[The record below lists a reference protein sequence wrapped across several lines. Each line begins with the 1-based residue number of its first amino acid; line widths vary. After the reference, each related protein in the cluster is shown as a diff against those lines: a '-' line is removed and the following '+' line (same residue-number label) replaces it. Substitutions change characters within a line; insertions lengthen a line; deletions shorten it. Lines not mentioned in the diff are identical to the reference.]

1 VAITPRKVSA
11 KVYRRRRIAAALAA
25 MVVLGLVA
33 LAGGWGYT
41 AFRFGQISSVHV
53 PGLGKTPSDGSVNL
67 LVVGSDTRQGLRD
80 GGFGDAAG
88 QRSDVIILVHLVPA
102 ARHAAVLSIPRDL
115 YVPVAGTGGSAK
127 INSAFNHGPGQL
139 VQTIQESLD
148 IPIHHYLLVNFD
160 GFREVVDALGG
171 VSMYFPRPV
180 RDDNN
185 GRNESGLQVPR
196 PGCRRLDGDQ
206 ALALAR
212 SRYFQYQDKAGRWRG
227 DPGTDLG
234 RIRRQQTMLRALA
247 ANAVGRNLANPLR
260 ANALVGSVVHS
271 LTKDDQ
277 LTIRRS
283 VTLARQFRAFDPAR
297 LTTITVPV
305 DRAVQH
311 DGVVR
316 RAGAAG
322 VRRRPAPGLGADPAA
337 QAARRHRRRGQVPH
351 PPDAPD
357 PTRPADHRPAPRAGP
372 ALPHLGG
379 RPERHLPPGPGR
391 PHRHRPAPPRVQGRQ
406 RRQRPAGS
414 QDRALVRPGIHEGCH
429 HRGPGDQG
437 RPGGRAPP
445 ATRPGRHL
453 GRPDPRQRFQGRG
466 PPGQEAPRPDP
477 PSQAHRGH
485 PRPARLGPPPLLSWV
500 RLRQRENCQRT
511 WSLSGRTITVPR
523 LGVQPSWTRN
533 SRPPERTRNRRPV
546 VR

>member
-1 VAITPRKVSA
+1 VAITPRRVSA
-11 KVYRRRRIAAALAA
+11 RVYRRRRIAAALAA

-53 PGLGKTPSDGSVNL
+53 PGLGKAPSDGSVNL

-171 VSMYFPRPV
+171 VSLYFPRPV

-185 GRNESGLQVPR
+185 GRNESGLRVAR

-212 SRYFQYQDKAGRWRG
+212 SRYFQYQDTAGRWHG

-247 ANAVGRNLANPLR
+247 AKAVGRNLANPLR

-277 LTIRRS
+277 LSIRRA

-297 LTTITVPV
+297 LTTVTLPV
-305 DRAVQH
+305 DRAVQR

-316 RAGAAG
+316 RAGQPGFDAGLLQGWEQILLPRQPDATAA
-322 VRRRPAPGLGADPAA
+322 VARFLARPKRPTPPAPPTTAPPPKPVPPSRISVVVRNATPHQGM
-337 QAARRHRRRGQVPH
+337 AARTATALRRLGFKAANGGN
-351 PPDAPD
+351 AP
-357 PTRPADHRPAPRAGP
+357 PAPRTVLSYPSGSTGAVTTVAQMVKAGRGVGRRSQP
-372 ALPHLGG
+372 GLSATSVVLTLGTDFKGLTPQARKPPAPARPPKPTAATRALP
-379 RPERHLPPGPGR
+379 
-391 PHRHRPAPPRVQGRQ
+391 
-406 RRQRPAGS
+406 
-414 QDRALVRPGIHEGCH
+414 
-429 HRGPGDQG
+429 
-437 RPGGRAPP
+437 
-445 ATRPGRHL
+445 TW
-453 GRPDPRQRFQGRG
+453 DPR
-466 PPGQEAPRPDP
+466 P
-477 PSQAHRGH
+477 
-485 PRPARLGPPPLLSWV
+485 
-500 RLRQRENCQRT
+500 C
-511 WSLSGRTITVPR
+511 
-523 LGVQPSWTRN
+523 
-533 SRPPERTRNRRPV
+533 
-546 VR
+546 

>member
-1 VAITPRKVSA
+1 MAITPRKVSA
-11 KVYRRRRIAAALAA
+11 RVYRRRRIAAALALLL
-25 MVVLGLVA
+25 VLGLVV
-33 LAGGWGYT
+33 LAGGWSYT

-53 PGLGKTPSDGSVNL
+53 PGLGKAPSDGSVNL

-127 INSAFNHGPGQL
+127 INSAFNRGPGQL
-139 VQTIQESLD
+139 VQTIQQSLN

-212 SRYFQYQDKAGRWRG
+212 SRYFQYQDTAGRWHG

-247 ANAVGRNLANPLR
+247 ANALGRNLANPLR
-260 ANALVGSVVHS
+260 VNALVGSVVHS
-271 LTKDDQ
+271 LTKDDR

-283 VTLARQFRAFDPAR
+283 VTLARRFRAFDPAR
-297 LTTITVPV
+297 LTTLTLPV

-316 RAGAAG
+316 RAGQPGFEAG
-322 VRRRPAPGLGADPAA
+322 LRQGWEQILLPR
-337 QAARRHRRRGQVPH
+337 Q
-351 PPDAPD
+351 PDATAAVAKFL
-357 PTRPADHRPAPRAGP
+357 TRPA
-372 ALPHLGG
+372 
-379 RPERHLPPGPGR
+379 
-391 PHRHRPAPPRVQGRQ
+391 RPAPP
-406 RRQRPAGS
+406 
-414 QDRALVRPGIHEGCH
+414 
-429 HRGPGDQG
+429 
-437 RPGGRAPP
+437 APP
-445 ATRPGRHL
+445 TTAPPPKPLAPSQISVVVRNATTRPGLAARTTTALRHL
-453 GRPDPRQRFQGRG
+453 GFKASNGGNASPAPSTSLAYAPGSTGTVTTVAQVVKVGRGVGRRPQAGLSRTSMVLTLGNDFQGVAALAKKPPTPTRPPKPTAATRALPPWDPR
-466 PPGQEAPRPDP
+466 P
-477 PSQAHRGH
+477 
-485 PRPARLGPPPLLSWV
+485 
-500 RLRQRENCQRT
+500 C
-511 WSLSGRTITVPR
+511 
-523 LGVQPSWTRN
+523 
-533 SRPPERTRNRRPV
+533 
-546 VR
+546 